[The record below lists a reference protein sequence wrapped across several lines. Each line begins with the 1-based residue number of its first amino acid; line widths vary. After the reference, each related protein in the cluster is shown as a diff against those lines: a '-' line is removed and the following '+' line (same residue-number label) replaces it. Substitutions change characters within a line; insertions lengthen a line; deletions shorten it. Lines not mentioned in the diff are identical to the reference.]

1 MSSYHS
7 VLVRV
12 RPLRGAVPQHSAAF
26 VGANRRGEENDRGE
40 PQGHH
45 PRHVFV
51 RDSGGVQAWACCQ
64 SHGRGGRPWVG
75 QQHGR
80 SAVTVRPGRALRH
93 SHAQVSYSV

>member
-1 MSSYHS
+1 MVCLSAA

-12 RPLRGAVPQHSAAF
+12 RPLRGAVPQHRAAF

-51 RDSGGVQAWACCQ
+51 RWV
-64 SHGRGGRPWVG
+64 RGDAFAFVP
-75 QQHGR
+75 R
-80 SAVTVRPGRALRH
+80 SRFLLLSFLA
-93 SHAQVSYSV
+93 